1 MIVPDEQLVI
11 LKKLLFKTSKLIVFI
26 MSRIDPGY
34 ELKLI
39 REKSEFINYIFLK
52 FEMIKEFIKFSSET
66 FILSIYSVE
75 KS

>member
-1 MIVPDEQLVI
+1 
-11 LKKLLFKTSKLIVFI
+11 